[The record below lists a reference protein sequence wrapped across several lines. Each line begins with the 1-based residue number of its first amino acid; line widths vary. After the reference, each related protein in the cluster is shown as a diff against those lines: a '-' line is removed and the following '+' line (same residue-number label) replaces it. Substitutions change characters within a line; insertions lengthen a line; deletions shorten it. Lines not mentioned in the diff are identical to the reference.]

1 MNCGNLW
8 MGRIIRLWSVTRS
21 GLESW
26 LSCRGEG
33 SAQGL
38 RWLGLAVSFW
48 DTVRMVDR
56 LLNTPAL
63 PFLALPGRNFPNMGE
78 ILSTR
83 PWGGLTAAAGPE
95 KGPYLDNSGPAMYP
109 SILRVP
115 SWSVCSWGGCSPLCC
130 FREKVPPS
138 TCQSPWPASLSMQG
152 DVNTRPPEAT

>member
-1 MNCGNLW
+1 

-33 SAQGL
+33 PAQGL

-63 PFLALPGRNFPNMGE
+63 PFFS
-78 ILSTR
+78 STR
-83 PWGGLTAAAGPE
+83 KKLSKHGGNTF
-95 KGPYLDNSGPAMYP
+95 YPA
-109 SILRVP
+109 LGRTH
-115 SWSVCSWGGCSPLCC
+115 CC
-130 FREKVPPS
+130 
-138 TCQSPWPASLSMQG
+138 CWP
-152 DVNTRPPEAT
+152 